1 MFLRATPR
9 KKDGKI
15 HRYWSVVENRR
26 LSGGRV
32 AQRHVLYLGEIND
45 AQRAAW
51 CKSIAVLEEGQPR
64 LRQMAIFPEQRA
76 APELSCAVVHVKLD
90 GMRLA
95 KPRQWGACWL
105 GMTLWEELQLDDF
118 WSTRLGRTR
127 EGTEWLAVLKTLT
140 LYRLIDPG
148 SEWRLHRQWYERSA
162 MADLLGK
169 DEALAQPNTL
179 YRCLDLLLIHKQAL
193 FTHLKQRWETL
204 FHASF
209 EVLLYDLTST
219 YFECDVPATG
229 KRRFGYSRDKR
240 PDCVQVV
247 IALIVTPQGFPLAY
261 EVMNGNTADCTTLSA
276 FVDKIQAQ
284 YGRAE
289 RIWVMDRGIPTEEAL
304 AHLRQSDPPV
314 RYLVGTPKGRLSAL
328 ERDFLTQPWEKARE
342 QVEVKLLERE
352 GELYVLAKSEA
363 RVDKERAMRRRSL
376 KKLIKRLKELQL
388 QKLTRDELLMK
399 LGAAKKEAGRAY
411 GLVSITLA
419 PAQPATASAS
429 KTSVA
434 SKARR
439 DVSAQTQGFEFL
451 LNRHKLRVVRRREG
465 RYLLRTNLTAHAPA
479 LLWQFYIQLTEV
491 EQAFKELK
499 NDLAIRPIYHQKD
512 ERIEAHIFVSFLAYC
527 LQVTL
532 KARLKP
538 LAGGL
543 TPRAVLEKFAAMQM
557 LDVHLPTTDGR
568 ELVLTRH
575 TEADADLRLLLA
587 HMKLELPA
595 QPPPKIGTP
604 HPQSMR
610 PALPL

>member
-26 LSGGRV
+26 VKGGRV

-51 CKSIAVLEEGQPR
+51 CKSIAVLEEGQPQ
-64 LRQMAIFPEQRA
+64 LRQMAIFPEQRE

-105 GMTLWEELQLDDF
+105 GMTLWEDLQLDAF
-118 WSTRLGRTR
+118 WSARLGRTR
-127 EGTEWLAVLKTLT
+127 EGTEWLAVLKTLAM
-140 LYRLIDPG
+140 YRLIDPG

-162 MADLLGK
+162 MADLLGA
-169 DEALAQPNTL
+169 DQALAQPNTL
-179 YRCLDLLLIHKQAL
+179 YRCLDLLLPHKQAL

-204 FHASF
+204 FQASF
-209 EVLLYDLTST
+209 EILLYDLTST
-219 YFECDVPATG
+219 YFECEVPESG
-229 KRRFGYSRDKR
+229 KRRFGY
-240 PDCVQVV
+240 
-247 IALIVTPQGFPLAY
+247 ALLKI
-261 EVMNGNTADCTTLSA
+261 TL
-276 FVDKIQAQ
+276 
-284 YGRAE
+284 
-289 RIWVMDRGIPTEEAL
+289 
-304 AHLRQSDPPV
+304 PPAAA
-314 RYLVGTPKGRLSAL
+314 GAPPKASNPPKG
-328 ERDFLTQPWEKARE
+328 
-342 QVEVKLLERE
+342 
-352 GELYVLAKSEA
+352 
-363 RVDKERAMRRRSL
+363 
-376 KKLIKRLKELQL
+376 
-388 QKLTRDELLMK
+388 
-399 LGAAKKEAGRAY
+399 
-411 GLVSITLA
+411 
-419 PAQPATASAS
+419 
-429 KTSVA
+429 
-434 SKARR
+434 SKAQQEPL
-439 DVSAQTQGFEFL
+439 VQTQSFEFT
-451 LNRHKLRVVRRREG
+451 LNRQKLRVVRRREG

-499 NDLAIRPIYHQKD
+499 NDLAIRPVYHQKD

-543 TPRAVLEKFAAMQM
+543 TPRAVLEKFAAVQM

-575 TEADADLRLLLA
+575 TEPDADLRLLLA
-587 HMKLELPA
+587 QMKLDLPA
-595 QPPPKIGTP
+595 QPPPKIGASRP
-604 HPQSMR
+604 ESMR
-610 PALPL
+610 PAPSL